1 MARLNLNK
9 SLDMIKSCFARY
21 DQSRL
26 QRGWKKWR
34 TFYMFINKSRERK
47 QMSIRKLW
55 LVFKSWETKQYYRSI
70 KKWQLL
76 VEKRKFHG
84 SSRIKVIVTP
94 FQRKSKMLLAKGFKM
109 GYHYAYTSYI

>member
-9 SLDMIKSCFARY
+9 SFDMIKSCFARY
-21 DQSRL
+21 DQVVYK
-26 QRGWKKWR
+26 GDGKNEN
-34 TFYMFINKSRERK
+34 FPYFINKSRERK

-55 LVFKSWETKQYYRSI
+55 LVFKSWGLNNTRSI

-84 SSRIKVIVTP
+84 LVVSGLFLP
-94 FQRKSKMLLAKGFKM
+94 FHQKSKCYWPKDL
-109 GYHYAYTSYI
+109 